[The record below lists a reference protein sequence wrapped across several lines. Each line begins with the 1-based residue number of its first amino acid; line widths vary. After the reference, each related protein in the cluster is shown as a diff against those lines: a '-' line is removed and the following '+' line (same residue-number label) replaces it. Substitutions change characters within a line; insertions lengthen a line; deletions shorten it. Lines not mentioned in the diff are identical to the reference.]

1 MKISTK
7 IPFTAKSRGG
17 SALFIF
23 ALALLVFLLGPIP
36 TGAHEAEGHVEGY
49 NVEEHPYTTTAG
61 DVDPTDRESVYNFLL
76 HLRAHFRDPPSL
88 NILTALKELSSTEG
102 GDWRNDTTYL
112 MRVNDRIRPN
122 DGAKVIYH
130 AYYPVTQDGSLD
142 GSSVVRNLV
151 KVANEKPEEGG
162 CVQYDLDGTQRWACA
177 ARFRSV
183 GYNPATNAV
192 WIVGFHH
199 DFEEVSF
206 AKNTCP
212 YFIPGTSAIDVKDT
226 KTLKRF
232 VDEFAE
238 HYRMQREI
246 VGEGITIVQ
255 RHCWRVLPWKYG
267 SIYLFMVSHPSNRVI
282 FNANSPLIEGRN
294 IYAEDENG
302 CVVTEEIDRVVA
314 GEEKQCKSLGY
325 LNEDDKK
332 EAFFEYLW
340 DNPDVEG
347 DEIDIYTECPN
358 GPLTCTPGRSHK
370 VSYVTTIESS
380 HGEGETRVVGSGFYP
395 ATQESRDGGDGC
407 AIAGAG
413 HIVQGSVLNLFLI
426 ISVLFSAVW
435 ARTRYRG
442 RRTVG
447 KKEGAGRS
455 VFTSLFVSA
464 LALLVLF
471 SWGSSAVAHEMGG
484 HTYTTTAGEV
494 DEADEGDMKEFVL
507 HARAHWMG
515 IETPNENIKFEQ
527 SLTEEGSD
535 WNRGTVYLMAIT
547 EEGTILVH
555 GEDSSAQN
563 GTLLHYRTNEFGE
576 RESFLHEEV
585 RGLVDAA
592 KGDEEGGCVRYGHE
606 EDHDMRVACAVKF
619 KHPVWNANSESRLIL
634 IAGYHHDHEEHED
647 TEISFAGIQCP
658 YYAEVRNES
667 PFFFQGIS
675 ANEVVDNETLKE
687 FVDQF
692 AKHFEEQVNLAGR
705 DLAGL
710 AVIRNCWRIL
720 PWKYEDSGTYIFI
733 MTEDKLV
740 FFNGLDPALENGT
753 LNSEDENGCLIGDEV
768 VNVALEGPDARQCKD
783 LGLLPEGSEGFIEYL
798 WNDPL
803 NPDDDIDV
811 FTECPNG
818 PRTCSPGTTPK
829 VSYLVPVDFLGQKF
843 IIGSGYHP
851 RSGGDDGDGCA
862 VAGSGSGVKGA
873 VFGLLLVVSV
883 LFSVVF
889 WRNRSAR

>member
-7 IPFTAKSRGG
+7 IVSTAKSRGG

-23 ALALLVFLLGPIP
+23 ALALLVFLLGPLP

-76 HLRAHFRDPPSL
+76 HVRAHFKDPPSL

-112 MRVNDRIRPN
+112 IRVNDFIRVNDR
-122 DGAKVIYH
+122 AKVIYH

-151 KVANEKPEEGG
+151 KVANEKEDGD
-162 CVQYDLDGTQRWACA
+162 CVQYTLDGADRWACA
-177 ARFRSV
+177 AKFRSV

-199 DFEEVSF
+199 DFEDVSF

-212 YFIPGTSAIDVKDT
+212 YYVPGTSAIDVKDT
-226 KTLKRF
+226 KTLKQF

-238 HYRMQREI
+238 HYEMQRRI

-255 RHCWRVLPWKYG
+255 RHCWRTLPWKYG

-282 FNANSPLIEGRN
+282 FNANSPTIEGRT
-294 IYAEDENG
+294 YHAEDENG
-302 CVVTEEIDRVVA
+302 CNPAEEIDRVLA
-314 GEEKQCKSLGY
+314 GEERQCKSLGY
-325 LNEDDKK
+325 LSEDDKK

-347 DEIDIYTECPN
+347 DEIDIDTECPN
-358 GPLTCTPGRSHK
+358 GPRTCALGRSHK
-370 VSYVTTIESS
+370 VGYVTTIESLQR
-380 HGEGETRVVGSGFYP
+380 ENETRIIGSGFYP
-395 ATQESRDGGDGC
+395 ETQEDRDDGDGC

-413 HIVQGSVLNLFLI
+413 HKAWGAWVNLFLI
-426 ISVLFSAVW
+426 ISVLFSAVMLGN
-435 ARTRYRG
+435 RYRR
-442 RRTVG
+442 RRTASR
-447 KKEGAGRS
+447 KEGAGRRII
-455 VFTSLFVSA
+455 TSLFAGV
-464 LALLVLF
+464 LALLVLV
-471 SWGSSAVAHEMGG
+471 SWSDSAVAHEGNS
-484 HTYTTTAGEV
+484 YTTVAGDV
-494 DEADEGDMKEFVL
+494 DEADEGDMKNFVL
-507 HARAHWMG
+507 HAKAHWDA
-515 IETPNENIKFEQ
+515 IETPSENIDFER
-527 SLTEEGSD
+527 SLAEEGSD
-535 WNRGTVYLMAIT
+535 WNSGTVYLMAIT
-547 EEGTILVH
+547 EKGSILVH
-555 GEDSSAQN
+555 GEDPEVQN
-563 GTLLHYRTNEFGE
+563 GTLIHYRTNEFGE

-585 RGLVDAA
+585 QGLIDAA
-592 KGDEEGGCVRYGHE
+592 NGAEEGGCVRYGHE
-606 EDHDMRVACAVKF
+606 EGAHDMRVACAVKF
-619 KHPVWNANSESRLIL
+619 RHPIWNADGGNGLIL
-634 IAGYHHDHEEHED
+634 VGGYHHDHEEHED

-667 PFFFQGIS
+667 PFFFQGVS
-675 ANEVVDNETLKE
+675 ANEVVDNESLKA
-687 FVDQF
+687 FVEQF
-692 AKHFEEQVNLAGR
+692 AAHFREQINLAGR
-705 DLAGL
+705 SYAEL

-720 PWKYEDSGTYIFI
+720 PWKYEPSGTYIFI
-733 MTEDKLV
+733 LTEDKLA
-740 FFNGLDPALENGT
+740 FFNGLHPARENVIS
-753 LNSEDENGCLIGDEV
+753 NPVDENGCVIGNEA
-768 VNVALEGPDARQCKD
+768 VNVAIEGPGARQCKD
-783 LGLLPEGSEGFIEYL
+783 LGLLPDDSTGFIEYL

-843 IIGSGYHP
+843 IIGSGYHS
-851 RSGGDDGDGCA
+851 RGSGDDGDGCA
-862 VAGSGSGVKGA
+862 VAGSGSGVKGS